1 MAGLPVV
8 ASTATTATTAITVA
22 STATTV
28 VTSTTTTTTTVSA
41 AAFIATAATATAVL
55 LGPAFFGFVDTEVAT
70 QQVSSVQLFD
80 CFTSEFVVSKSNKC
94 ESAWAV
100 GFAVEGNEEV
110 FNGSVVLKGVANVL
124 VFSREG
130 QIAEVEFH
138 GLVSNESVGR
148 TGISPANAF
157 GS

>member
-1 MAGLPVV
+1 
-8 ASTATTATTAITVA
+8 
-22 STATTV
+22 
-28 VTSTTTTTTTVSA
+28 
-41 AAFIATAATATAVL
+41 L

-70 QQVSSVQLFD
+70 HQVSSVHLFD
-80 CFTSEFVVSKSNKC
+80 CFASEFVVSKSNKC

-138 GLVSNESVGR
+138 GLVSNESAGR
-148 TGISPANAF
+148 TGISPANVS